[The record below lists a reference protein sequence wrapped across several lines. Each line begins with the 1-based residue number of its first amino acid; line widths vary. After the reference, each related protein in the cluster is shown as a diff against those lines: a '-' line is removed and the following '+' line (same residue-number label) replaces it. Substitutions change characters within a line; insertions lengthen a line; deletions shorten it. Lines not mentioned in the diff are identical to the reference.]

1 MYFPKLKSVNI
12 KPDPAQV
19 LKPSPSEEAA
29 ALSKLW
35 KQYVNEQVKQK
46 VSKSS
51 EVKVR
56 VSRGSK
62 YRSSFVGMPAC
73 EMASFIS
80 ETWNGCA
87 QNEKAPKNSDSTSR
101 KTRVEMLNIIAIDGS
116 TRQVPLY
123 KRKMKILYN
132 SAMNSEEWSQQPIE
146 AFIIDIHHDRTST
159 GEPLYTILLSDGRET
174 MTDCSRIKIA

>member
-1 MYFPKLKSVNI
+1 
-12 KPDPAQV
+12 
-19 LKPSPSEEAA
+19 
-29 ALSKLW
+29 
-35 KQYVNEQVKQK
+35 

-80 ETWNGCA
+80 EIWSGCA
-87 QNEKAPKNSDSTSR
+87 QNDKAAKKSDSTSR
-101 KTRVEMLNIIAIDGS
+101 RTRVEMLNIIAIDGS

-132 SAMNSEEWSQQPIE
+132 SAMNSEEWSQHQIE
-146 AFIIDIHHDRTST
+146 AFIIDIHHDIHHDRTST

-174 MTDCSRIKIA
+174 ITDCSRIKLA